1 MTIRAFRPEDASAL
15 VAVAKSCARGE
26 TDFVLVPLW
35 ESERDLFAEFERHG
49 VDPEEHL
56 LVAEA
61 GDGTVV
67 GCAGFVRR
75 PDGQRP
81 PASCARSSHATRA
94 ATASAASCCAPRSRS
109 APSDSA

>member
-49 VDPEEHL
+49 VGRIEFQQQGRQLEGPPP
-56 LVAEA
+56 
-61 GDGTVV
+61 V
-67 GCAGFVRR
+67 G
-75 PDGQRP
+75 
-81 PASCARSSHATRA
+81 
-94 ATASAASCCAPRSRS
+94 
-109 APSDSA
+109 

>member
-49 VDPEEHL
+49 VDPEQHL
-56 LVAEA
+56 LVGEA
-61 GDGTVV
+61 GDGT
-67 GCAGFVRR
+67 RR
-75 PDGQRP
+75 RLRRLRA
-81 PASCARSSHATRA
+81 PAPRDRRGPRVSRSSRATRA
-94 ATASAASCCAPRSRS
+94 ARGWAASCCARRSRS
-109 APSDSA
+109 APSASA